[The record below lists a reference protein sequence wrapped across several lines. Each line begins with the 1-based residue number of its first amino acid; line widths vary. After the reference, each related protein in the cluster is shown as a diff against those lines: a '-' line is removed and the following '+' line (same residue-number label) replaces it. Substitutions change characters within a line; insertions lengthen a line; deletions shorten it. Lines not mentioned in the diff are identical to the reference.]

1 MLKVLIV
8 DDQPAVRTALEVL
21 FELHGLETLTAAT
34 PEGAL
39 DLVASEDIG
48 AVVQDMNFTQHDT
61 TGESGVA
68 LFRAVR
74 QLDADLPIV
83 ILTAWASLEIAV
95 QLVKEGA
102 SDYMAKPW
110 EDERLVRI
118 VRKLLQLRGLQ
129 QENIRFRAQG
139 LRMRRTLAARYE
151 LCGLIYASAQ
161 MQSVI
166 SLAVTVAASDVP
178 ILVTGANGAG
188 KEKLAEIIQANSRRK
203 GGVFLK
209 VNVGALPDQLLEA
222 ELFGAEAGAFTG
234 ATKMRHGRFEAAAG
248 GTLFLDEIGN
258 LSPSGQAKLLRVLQ
272 TGEFERL
279 GSSVTR
285 KVDVR
290 IVSATNADL
299 PRAIADGTFREDLFF
314 RLNVIELQIPPLA
327 DRPDDIL
334 PLAEH
339 FLATLPRHDGV
350 AASGS
355 TGSSTLGEPARDA
368 LLQHEWPGNVRELQ
382 NRIQR
387 AMLVC
392 AGEAITP
399 EHLGLGAANV
409 LPQHSARAGIGGSI
423 AVRSAAPEP
432 SARAQGSVSSPA
444 DPDRA
449 VVEDALTR
457 AGGIVSKAA
466 ADLGVSRQ
474 ALYRRMER
482 VGVVL
487 ERRPVTELKPIPT
500 G

>member
-1 MLKVLIV
+1 VLKVLIV
-8 DDQPAVRTALEVL
+8 DDQLAVRTALEVL
-21 FELHGLETLTAAT
+21 FELHNLESLAAAS
-34 PEGAL
+34 PEEAL

-68 LFRAVR
+68 LFRALR
-74 QLDADLPIV
+74 HLDGDLPIV
-83 ILTAWASLEIAV
+83 LLTAWGSFEIAV

-102 SDYMAKPW
+102 NDYMAKPW
-110 EDERLVRI
+110 DDEKLVRI
-118 VRKLLQLRGLQ
+118 LRKLLQLRGLQ

-139 LRMRRTLAARYE
+139 LRMRRTLAARYD
-151 LCGLIYASAQ
+151 LCGMIYASAQ
-161 MQSVI
+161 MQSVV

-178 ILVTGANGAG
+178 ILITGANGAG

-203 GGVFLK
+203 DRGFVK

-234 ATKMRHGRFEAAAG
+234 AAKMRIGRFEAAAG

-279 GSSVTR
+279 GSSTTR

-290 IVSATNADL
+290 IVSATNVDL
-299 PRAIADGTFREDLFF
+299 ARAIAAGTFREDLFF
-314 RLNVIELQIPPLA
+314 RLNVIELQIPPMA

-339 FLATLPRHDGV
+339 FLATLGGTDHV
-350 AASGS
+350 AAAA
-355 TGSSTLGEPARDA
+355 LGEPARDA

-382 NRIQR
+382 NRIHR
-387 AMLVC
+387 AMLVS
-392 AGEAITP
+392 AGGTITP
-399 EHLGLGAANV
+399 EHLGLGAGNV
-409 LPQHSARAGIGGSI
+409 PL
-423 AVRSAAPEP
+423 RSAGTRPETLAVP
-432 SARAQGSVSSPA
+432 RSASETGLSTRLPGSGSDPA

-449 VVEDALTR
+449 AVEDALLR
-457 AGGIVSKAA
+457 AGGVVSKAA
-466 ADLGVSRQ
+466 AEMGISRQ

-482 VGVVL
+482 AGVVL
-487 ERRPVTELKPIPT
+487 ERRPRI
-500 G
+500 

>member
-8 DDQPAVRTALEVL
+8 DDQVAVRTALEVL
-21 FELHGLETLTAAT
+21 FELNGLESLTAT
-34 PEGAL
+34 SPEAAL

-68 LFRAVR
+68 LFRALR
-74 QLDADLPIV
+74 HLDADLPIV
-83 ILTAWASLEIAV
+83 LLTAWGSFEIAV

-102 SDYMAKPW
+102 NDYLSKPW
-110 EDERLVRI
+110 DDEKLVGI

-139 LRMRRTLAARYE
+139 LRMRRTLAARYD
-151 LCGLIYASAQ
+151 LCGMIYASAQ
-161 MQSVI
+161 MQSVV

-178 ILVTGANGAG
+178 ILITGANGAG

-203 GGVFLK
+203 DRAFVK

-234 ATKMRHGRFEAAAG
+234 AAKMRIGRFEAAAG

-279 GSSVTR
+279 GSSTTR

-299 PRAIADGTFREDLFF
+299 GRAIADGTFREDLFF
-314 RLNVIELQIPPLA
+314 RLNVIELQIPPIA

-339 FLATLPRHDGV
+339 FLATLAGQGGV
-350 AASGS
+350 SAAA
-355 TGSSTLGEPARDA
+355 LGEPARDA

-382 NRIQR
+382 NRIHR
-387 AMLVC
+387 AMLVS
-392 AGEAITP
+392 AGATITP
-399 EHLGLGAANV
+399 EHLGLTTGNVAARTRAAGLGS
-409 LPQHSARAGIGGSI
+409 LPAS
-423 AVRSAAPEP
+423 RSAPPFVSPGAPP
-432 SARAQGSVSSPA
+432 GSGSDA
-444 DPDRA
+444 TDPDRA
-449 VVEDALTR
+449 VVQDALLK
-457 AGGIVSKAA
+457 AGGVVSKAA
-466 ADLGVSRQ
+466 AEMGISRQ

-482 VGVVL
+482 AGVVL
-487 ERRPVTELKPIPT
+487 ERRPKI
-500 G
+500 

>member
-21 FELHGLETLTAAT
+21 FALHGLETLTAAT
-34 PEGAL
+34 PEEAL
-39 DLVASEDIG
+39 DLVASEDLG

-61 TGESGVA
+61 TGDSGVA
-68 LFRAVR
+68 LFRAVK

-83 ILTAWASLEIAV
+83 ILTAWGSFEIAV

-102 SDYMAKPW
+102 NDYMAKPW
-110 EDERLVRI
+110 DDEKLVRI
-118 VRKLLQLRGLQ
+118 VRKLVQLRGLQ

-139 LRMRRTLAARYE
+139 LRMRRTLAARYD

-161 MQSVI
+161 MQSVV

-178 ILVTGANGAG
+178 ILITGANGAG

-203 GGVFLK
+203 GGPFVK

-234 ATKMRHGRFEAAAG
+234 AAKMRIGRFEAAAG

-258 LSPSGQAKLLRVLQ
+258 LSSTGQAKLLRVLQ

-290 IVSATNADL
+290 IVSATNVDL
-299 PRAIADGTFREDLFF
+299 ARAIADGTFREDLFF
-314 RLNVIELQIPPLA
+314 RLNVIELQIPPIA

-339 FLATLPRHDGV
+339 FLATLPGPDGA
-350 AASGS
+350 AASRPP
-355 TGSSTLGEPARDA
+355 TLTLGEPAREA

-382 NRIQR
+382 NRIHR
-387 AMLVC
+387 ATLVC
-392 AGEAITP
+392 GGGVITP
-399 EHLGLGAANV
+399 EHLGLGAGSGAGVTSHPPTKAGPGTATGARGNAV
-409 LPQHSARAGIGGSI
+409 AEPPARAPGSCSG
-423 AVRSAAPEP
+423 AVDA
-432 SARAQGSVSSPA
+432 
-444 DPDRA
+444 DRA
-449 VVEDALTR
+449 LVEEALLK

-466 ADLGVSRQ
+466 AELGVSRQ

-482 VGVVL
+482 AGVVL
-487 ERRPVTELKPIPT
+487 ERRPKV
-500 G
+500 